1 MCSISDAFPDLTF
14 SENTPPTPQYNNVL
28 PQQENFGAMSDN
40 SPYNATPC
48 FLKKEDNIPM
58 VIDTVM
64 ANDFSNSN
72 DVSQQLN
79 KDNFKNNDKFFSP
92 EIITDPRLLSQTD
105 KTLSGKTNGDY
116 SEVIQI
122 VKNLETKVDSLEKKC
137 NRNAHDL
144 LLFIVI
150 IIFTILIIDTLLK

>member
-14 SENTPPTPQYNNVL
+14 SENTQPAPQYNNVL

-64 ANDFSNSN
+64 PNDFSNSN
-72 DVSQQLN
+72 DVSQQL
-79 KDNFKNNDKFFSP
+79 KQDKFINNTFTP
-92 EIITDPRLLSQTD
+92 EIITDPKLLTQSD
-105 KTLSGKTNGDY
+105 NNLVSGKTNGDY
-116 SEVIQI
+116 TEVMQI
-122 VKNLETKVDSLEKKC
+122 VKNLETKVTSLEKKC

>member
-14 SENTPPTPQYNNVL
+14 SEKTTPSPQYNNVL
-28 PQQENFGAMSDN
+28 PEQENFGAMSDN

-48 FLKKEDNIPM
+48 FLKKEDNVPM

-64 ANDFSNSN
+64 PNDFSNSN
-72 DVSQQLN
+72 DVSQQLK
-79 KDNFKNNDKFFSP
+79 KDNFINDKFSP
-92 EIITDPRLLSQTD
+92 EIITDPKLLTQSNN
-105 KTLSGKTNGDY
+105 TLVSSKTNGDY
-116 SEVIQI
+116 SEVMQI
-122 VKNLETKVDSLEKKC
+122 VKNLETKVNSLEKKC

>member
-1 MCSISDAFPDLTF
+1 MCSISDAFPDLSF
-14 SENTPPTPQYNNVL
+14 SENTTPTPQYNNVL
-28 PQQENFGAMSDN
+28 PQQENFGAMSYN

-48 FLKKEDNIPM
+48 FLKKEDNIPL
-58 VIDTVM
+58 VIDTVI
-64 ANDFSNSN
+64 ANDFSNST
-72 DVSQQLN
+72 DVSQQL
-79 KDNFKNNDKFFSP
+79 KQDQFVNNTFTP
-92 EIITDPRLLSQTD
+92 EIITDPELLSQS
-105 KTLSGKTNGDY
+105 KNTLESGKTNGDY

-122 VKNLETKVDSLEKKC
+122 VKNLETKVNSLEKKC